1 MKLCKISSGTNI
13 ACTVDLTLCVVMLNI
28 GAIATE
34 LYTPQFLHVLWH
46 CIPIQSQ

>member
-1 MKLCKISSGTNI
+1 M
-13 ACTVDLTLCVVMLNI
+13 DLTLCVVMLHV

-46 CIPIQSQ
+46 CIPIQCQQTINGVDE